1 MVFYIRKF
9 VRLGAYKMRNTILI
23 VDDEELNRELLRQM
37 FEEDYDILTAN
48 DGREAIRYLEKNKN
62 EIAIILL
69 DIVMPVLNG
78 FQVLQVINNK
88 KLLDKI
94 PVILITAQDDEQT
107 EFQCY
112 QMGATAIINKPFVA
126 QTVRKRVISTI
137 ELYRNIDEMEGTI
150 SEQDEKIEE
159 QEKKLNAFSDTLLE
173 AVSNIV
179 EFRNLESGTHVKRVK
194 GFTRIFANTYKKL
207 YPQEGLTD
215 EQIEVIVRAASL
227 HDLGKIAI
235 PDNILLKP
243 GRLTDEE
250 REVMMTHT
258 TKGCEIL
265 NMLSDVQE
273 QEQFKASYE
282 VCRYHHERY
291 DGKGYPD
298 GLKADEIPISAR
310 LVSIAD
316 VYDALVSERVYKKPF
331 DKQTAYTMIM
341 EGQCG
346 IFDPK
351 ILSCFEYC
359 KKEIEEFADSRL

>member
-1 MVFYIRKF
+1 
-9 VRLGAYKMRNTILI
+9 MRNTILI
-23 VDDEELNRELLRQM
+23 VDDEELNRELLKQM
-37 FEEDYDILTAN
+37 FENDYEILTAN
-48 DGREAIRYLEKNKN
+48 DGKEAIRQLTKHMS
-62 EIAIILL
+62 EIAVILL

-78 FQVLQVINNK
+78 FQVLQMLNNK
-88 KLLDKI
+88 GILDKI
-94 PVILITAQDDEQT
+94 PVILVTAQDDEQT

-112 QMGATAIINKPFVA
+112 QMGATSIINKPFVS

-137 ELYRNIDEMEGTI
+137 ELYRNVDEMELTI
-150 SEQDEKIEE
+150 SEQNEKIEE
-159 QEKKLNAFSDTLLE
+159 QEKKLSAFSDTLLE

-194 GFTRIFANTYKKL
+194 GFTKIFAKKYQEL
-207 YPQEGLTD
+207 YPQEGLDD

-235 PDNILLKP
+235 PDSILLKP

-291 DGKGYPD
+291 DGRGYPD
-298 GLKADEIPISAR
+298 GLKGNEIPISAR

-316 VYDALVSERVYKKPF
+316 VYDALVSERVYKKAM
-331 DKQTAYTMIM
+331 DKETAYDMIM
-341 EGQCG
+341 NGQCG

-351 ILSCFEYC
+351 VLNCFECC
-359 KKEIEEFADSRL
+359 KDSIERFADSNQ

>member
-1 MVFYIRKF
+1 
-9 VRLGAYKMRNTILI
+9 MRNTILI

-48 DGREAIRYLEKNKN
+48 DGKEAIRYLEKNKN

-150 SEQDEKIEE
+150 SEQDEKLEE

-273 QEQFKASYE
+273 QE
-282 VCRYHHERY
+282 
-291 DGKGYPD
+291 
-298 GLKADEIPISAR
+298 IPISAR

-359 KKEIEEFADSRL
+359 KKEIEEFADSRI

>member
-1 MVFYIRKF
+1 
-9 VRLGAYKMRNTILI
+9 MRNTILI
-23 VDDEELNRELLRQM
+23 VDDEELNRELLKQM

-48 DGREAIRYLEKNKN
+48 DGKEAIRCLEKHKN

-69 DIVMPVLNG
+69 DIVMPILNG

-112 QMGATAIINKPFVA
+112 QMGATAIINKPFIA
-126 QTVRKRVISTI
+126 QTVVKRVTSTI
-137 ELYRNIDEMEGTI
+137 ELYRSVDEMEGTI
-150 SEQDEKIEE
+150 NEQHVKIEE
-159 QEKKLNAFSDTLLE
+159 QEKKLSAFSDKLLE

-194 GFTRIFANTYKKL
+194 GFTKIFAQTYQLL
-207 YPQEGLTD
+207 YPEENLTD

-235 PDNILLKP
+235 PDNVLLKP

-250 REVMMTHT
+250 REIMMTHT

-273 QEQFKASYE
+273 QAQFKASYE
-282 VCRYHHERY
+282 VCRYHHERF
-291 DGKGYPD
+291 DGRGYPD
-298 GLKADEIPISAR
+298 GLKGDEIPLSAR

-331 DKQTAYTMIM
+331 DKETAYRMIIG
-341 EGQCG
+341 GQCG

-351 ILSCFEYC
+351 LLRCFEHC
-359 KKEIEEFADSRL
+359 KKTIEDFADNM

>member
-1 MVFYIRKF
+1 
-9 VRLGAYKMRNTILI
+9 MRNTILI
-23 VDDEELNRELLRQM
+23 VDDEELNRELLKQM
-37 FEEDYDILTAN
+37 FEEDYNILTAN
-48 DGREAIRYLEKNKN
+48 DGKEAIHCIEKHKS

-94 PVILITAQDDEQT
+94 PVILITAQDDKQT

-112 QMGATAIINKPFVA
+112 QMGATAIINKPFVV
-126 QTVRKRVISTI
+126 QTVVKRVTSTI
-137 ELYRNIDEMEGTI
+137 ELYRSVDEMEGTI
-150 SEQDEKIEE
+150 NEQNEKIEE
-159 QEKKLNAFSDTLLE
+159 QEKKLSAFSDKLLE

-194 GFTRIFANTYKKL
+194 GFTKIFAQTYQKL
-207 YPQEGLTD
+207 YPEENLTD

-235 PDNILLKP
+235 PDNVLLKP

-273 QEQFKASYE
+273 QAQFKASYE
-282 VCRYHHERY
+282 VCRYHHERF
-291 DGKGYPD
+291 DGRGYPD
-298 GLKADEIPISAR
+298 GLKGDEIPLSAR
-310 LVSIAD
+310 LVSVAD

-331 DKQTAYTMIM
+331 DKETAYRMIIG
-341 EGQCG
+341 GQCG

-351 ILSCFEYC
+351 LLRCFEHC
-359 KKEIEEFADSRL
+359 KKTIEEFADNI